1 MGTSLARRRRRA
13 AATAAEAGIDP
24 LVVCG
29 LAELAAGALSGWL
42 YTLVVT
48 DRDRARSLGI
58 KSGARVRQF
67 HLDLIALGGLT
78 AMAGTAVP
86 DLPRWVR
93 WPLGIGAW
101 TNAMSFLPLAF
112 DPDIEKRRLYRVAV
126 AASFVTTSTGFTGLA
141 VTAARRRR
149 R

>member
-1 MGTSLARRRRRA
+1 MVS
-13 AATAAEAGIDP
+13 
-24 LVVCG
+24 G
-29 LAELAAGALSGWL
+29 LTELAAGALSGWI
-42 YTLVVT
+42 YTLVKA
-48 DRDRARSLGI
+48 DQDKARALGI
-58 KSGARVRQF
+58 RSGARIRQW

-112 DPDIEKRRLYRVAV
+112 QPEVEQRPAYRAAV
-126 AASFVTTSTGFTGLA
+126 GTSFVLTSAGFTGLA

-149 R
+149 G